1 MNQIKNNNIYFR
13 SPYDDRKIK
22 KSVAMIGD
30 LKKVFYNCDL
40 NLLDQTLTKIN
51 IDFKD
56 RRMIK
61 ELYKT
66 KQINNYKQG
75 NKSNG

>member
-1 MNQIKNNNIYFR
+1 
-13 SPYDDRKIK
+13 
-22 KSVAMIGD
+22 MIGD